1 MKMKRYYRIKS
12 NKTYTEKELAETIG
26 ATTRCIQKWLK
37 AGMPKIENS
46 NPVLFMGKDVKEYL
60 KAKFNEK
67 KANKEATRGK
77 FNCFRCRKNVDAAE
91 NSISIVETGRMIG
104 KYKQYIIK
112 GRCKECGGKVCMLS
126 SSRIIEDT
134 SILNIS

>member
-12 NKTYTEKELAETIG
+12 DKTYTEKELAETIG
-26 ATTRCIQKWLK
+26 ATTRCIQNWLK

-60 KAKFNEK
+60 MAKINEK
-67 KANKEATRGK
+67 NANKAATQGK
-77 FNCFRCRKNVDAAE
+77 FNCFRCRKNVDVEE

-104 KYKQYIIK
+104 RYKQYVIK
-112 GRCKECGGKVCMLS
+112 GRCKECGGKVCRLS
-126 SSRIIEDT
+126 SSRKIEGN
-134 SILNIS
+134 SS